1 MRVLDVP
8 VGPLASYG
16 STGASLLRAARVG
29 QPQDGFAVDVVRLA
43 PGGTVGR
50 HPTRLWQL
58 FLVVE
63 GTGWVSGADD
73 VRRPVAAGGAA
84 LWEPGEEH
92 ASGTDHGLLAVV
104 VQCRVPPVTS
114 SEEAP

>member
-16 STGASLLRAARVG
+16 STGASLLR
-29 QPQDGFAVDVVRLA
+29 
-43 PGGTVGR
+43 
-50 HPTRLWQL
+50 
-58 FLVVE
+58 
-63 GTGWVSGADD
+63 
-73 VRRPVAAGGAA
+73 A

>member
-1 MRVLDVP
+1 MP
-8 VGPLASYG
+8 VGPLACYG
-16 STGASLLRAARVG
+16 STGASLLR
-29 QPQDGFAVDVVRLA
+29 
-43 PGGTVGR
+43 
-50 HPTRLWQL
+50 
-58 FLVVE
+58 
-63 GTGWVSGADD
+63 
-73 VRRPVAAGGAA
+73 A